1 MKKAL
6 QLFSVRDD
14 MEKDVFE
21 TFKKVKEIG
30 YDGVELAG
38 LYGHSAEEIT
48 EYARQT
54 GLEIISAHEG
64 ISGLEN
70 DDVLKMYSEIG
81 VKYVVI
87 PATPFDVNVN
97 LPSISA
103 AAERI
108 KKIGE
113 SCKKHG
119 LQLLFHNHF
128 CEFDKIDGKAAID
141 YLFES
146 VDKEL
151 LGAQLDTAWVN
162 QVGLNPVDM
171 MEKYSDRNPIVH
183 IKDCIGKKTRSCPFG
198 YKDVPENEIPE
209 FSFMPIGQGMVNIG
223 DIIEK
228 CRERNMDWVIVEQD
242 GATKGKTQMQC
253 AEESANYL
261 AERFKI

>member
-14 MEKDVFE
+14 MERDVLA
-21 TFKKVKEIG
+21 TFKKVREIG

-48 EYARQT
+48 AFAEQT

-64 ISGLEN
+64 IAGLEN
-70 DDVLKMYSEIG
+70 EDVLRAYAKIG

-87 PATPFDVNVN
+87 PSTPFDINVN

-108 KKIGE
+108 KRIGE

-183 IKDCIGKKTRSCPFG
+183 IKDCIGKRNDNYPFG
-198 YKDVPENEIPE
+198 YKNVPESQIPE
-209 FSFMPIGQGMVNIG
+209 FSFMPIGQGMVNIS

-228 CRERNMDWVIVEQD
+228 CRERNMEWVIVEQD
-242 GATKGKTQMQC
+242 GATDGKTQMQC
-253 AEESANYL
+253 AEESAKYL
-261 AERFKI
+261 AEQFKI